1 MIIMAKNLT
10 KADFEKEVM
19 HASGVVLVDFWA
31 AWCGPC
37 RMVAPIID
45 EIAEEYAGKL
55 IVGKV
60 NVDEESALAS
70 EYAVVSIPTIIIF
83 KDGKQVEKLVGA
95 RSFDDFC
102 DVLDKYI

>member
-1 MIIMAKNLT
+1 MAKNFT

-19 HASGVVLVDFWA
+19 QGTGVVLVDFWA

-37 RMVAPIID
+37 KMVAPIID
-45 EIAEEYAGKL
+45 QLSEEYAGRVT
-55 IVGKV
+55 IGKV
-60 NVDEESALAS
+60 NVDEESSLAS

-83 KDGKQVEKLVGA
+83 KDGKQVEKLVGV

>member
-1 MIIMAKNLT
+1 MAKNFT

-19 HASGVVLVDFWA
+19 QGTGTVLVDFWA
-31 AWCGPC
+31 SWCGPC
-37 RMVAPIID
+37 KMVAPIID
-45 EIAEEYAGKL
+45 QLSDEYTGKAT
-55 IVGKV
+55 IGKV

-83 KDGKQVEKLVGA
+83 KDGKQVEKLVGV

>member
-1 MIIMAKNLT
+1 MAKNIT
-10 KADFEKEVM
+10 KAEFEREVKL
-19 HASGVVLVDFWA
+19 SEGLTLVDFWA
-31 AWCGPC
+31 SWCGPC

-45 EIAEEYAGKL
+45 QLSEEYAGK
-55 IVGKV
+55 VNVCKV

-83 KDGKQVEKLVGA
+83 KNGKPVEKVVGV

-102 DVLDKYI
+102 DIIDAHL

>member
-1 MIIMAKNLT
+1 MAKNFT

-19 HASGVVLVDFWA
+19 QGTGTVLVDFWA
-31 AWCGPC
+31 SWCGPC
-37 RMVAPIID
+37 KMVAPIID
-45 EIAEEYAGKL
+45 QLSDEYAGKAT
-55 IVGKV
+55 IGKV

-83 KDGKQVEKLVGA
+83 KDGKQVEKLVGV

>member
-1 MIIMAKNLT
+1 MAKNFT

-19 HASGVVLVDFWA
+19 QGAGVVLVDFWA

-37 RMVAPIID
+37 KMVAPIID
-45 EIAEEYAGKL
+45 QLSDEYAGKAT
-55 IVGKV
+55 IGKV

-83 KDGKQVEKLVGA
+83 KDGKQVEKLVGV